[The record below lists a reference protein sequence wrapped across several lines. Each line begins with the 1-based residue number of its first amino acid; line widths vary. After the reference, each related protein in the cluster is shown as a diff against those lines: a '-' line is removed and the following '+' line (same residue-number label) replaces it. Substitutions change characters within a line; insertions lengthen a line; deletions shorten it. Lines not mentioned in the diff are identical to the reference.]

1 MRAFMYI
8 ELPPVSH
15 TLGRP
20 QLDLNS
26 AHSFRHDVVNCKNR
40 CNRRLN
46 CGHPCMELCHL
57 PCKSGCACEKEF
69 QSANHA
75 EAATASSGRKTCPHD
90 PQAEAANYAM
100 LFDRSP
106 EKTRTLRHSLRH
118 SGSPQRDLP
127 QATQPF
133 RDFAAGGHLQSD
145 ENLVTLMEREAAE
158 ARGRQLDEDNYAA
171 LFGDPG
177 DDVLIDGIGKMTL
190 VHTMSNGKGGD
201 RGVWKGT
208 YKASRIQDA
217 STRKKEEPSLLDS

>member
-1 MRAFMYI
+1 
-8 ELPPVSH
+8 
-15 TLGRP
+15 
-20 QLDLNS
+20 
-26 AHSFRHDVVNCKNR
+26 
-40 CNRRLN
+40 
-46 CGHPCMELCHL
+46 MELCHL

-69 QSANHA
+69 QLANHA
-75 EAATASSGRKTCPHD
+75 EAAPASSGRKTCPRD

-106 EKTRTLRHSLRH
+106 EKKRTLRHSLQH
-118 SGSPQRDLP
+118 SGSPQRDIP
-127 QATQPF
+127 QDTQPF
-133 RDFAAGGHLQSD
+133 RDFAAGGHVQSD

-177 DDVLIDGIGKMTL
+177 DDLVDETGKMTL
-190 VHTMSNGKGGD
+190 VRTMSNGKGGD

-217 STRKKEEPSLLDS
+217 STRKNEEASLLDS